1 MAYDEYYNTRN
12 QKTYAL
18 FLENL
23 AKLTQEAASCGVM
36 LALENVDIDTMD
48 SLEKGLQI
56 IEHVDSPWL
65 QIFPDIANLYSTG
78 KGNTWSC
85 DQYRLAKKHLVATHV
100 KDTVVGKVRDIP
112 FGNGN
117 VDFIKFFKTLREIN
131 FSGPMTLEMWAQN
144 YEDPYKA
151 AKDAL
156 SFIKDKYERSSQ

>member
-1 MAYDEYYNTRN
+1 
-12 QKTYAL
+12 
-18 FLENL
+18 
-23 AKLTQEAASCGVM
+23 M

-100 KDTVVGKVRDIP
+100 KTN
-112 FGNGN
+112 FGRKMNG
-117 VDFIKFFKTLREIN
+117 IHSKFHTLCC
-131 FSGPMTLEMWAQN
+131 
-144 YEDPYKA
+144 
-151 AKDAL
+151 
-156 SFIKDKYERSSQ
+156 